1 MREVFG
7 EHEYVLHVQ
16 KDKQLTIDQ
25 LTMRKCLNVYKIYH
39 EYFPTSHPPS
49 WLFPSLL
56 ETSLP
61 CKSELMVQPDIA
73 GYIYVKLSDTSDI
86 RLKLIKFVHGI
97 FENKNILKRFLLAF
111 CFLNKPQVKSS

>member
-1 MREVFG
+1 MREVLG

-16 KDKQLTIDQ
+16 KDKHDQ
-25 LTMRKCLNVYKIYH
+25 LTMRKCLYVYKVYH

-61 CKSELMVQPDIA
+61 WKSELMVQPDIA
-73 GYIYVKLSDTSDI
+73 GFIYVKLSDTSDI

-97 FENKNILKRFLLAF
+97 FAEKNILKPFLFAYI
-111 CFLNKPQVKSS
+111 